1 MYQTVIENTDGKL
14 AADSLGRRYFIAGSA
29 PVVPGRK
36 VWTDGKIIYGNI
48 ASGGSGF
55 IYTDSILVYVDH
67 RMNLYKINGTEV
79 INCGTAAGG
88 VIGGIKLNEVS
99 FMSDSSAV
107 LFGRCFSGI
116 NSLAVLVDGDRRSFL
131 PRIKIG
137 LMENENA
144 VGAISLDYKDF
155 SASIEQY
162 AKGIIERYSEW
173 GAAENYEAGTGE
185 IKILDCFI
193 NDDEID
199 VVMACHVKNISGSYL
214 KEGCQCTRTHIP
226 CTNSRIHY
234 NRHNKPT
241 ELLCGDYYG
250 ETRFLCGDV
259 LSLYED
265 GVRIH
270 AHCYHENCGTSDS
283 ESVTLNLFRI
293 YHIRYDKF
301 GKEVSQEAVFENCKV
316 TCRRVKSG
324 KQIFHDK
331 DVLREGDN
339 FVSTVDGMEIKYQ
352 YVPNDEESAEDDEE
366 EKFPYQAHVKLDG
379 RDWQAPEGM
388 FIESIRKYRGKFYI
402 VLRNGKNKQS
412 QFNHGLCIV
421 DDGRTITPVE
431 LMEKEKDLLQL
442 PPSTMQL
449 PLVTSMGKLMKQEV
463 DVN

>member
-1 MYQTVIENTDGKL
+1 MYQTVIENTDGRL
-14 AADSLGRRYFIAGSA
+14 AADSLGRSYFIAGSA

-67 RMNLYKINGTEV
+67 KMNLYRLNGTEV
-79 INCGTAAGG
+79 IHCGTAAGG

-99 FMSDSSAV
+99 FMSDSFAV
-107 LFGRCFSGI
+107 LSGRCFSGI
-116 NSLAVLVDGDRRSFL
+116 TSLAVLVDVDRRSFL
-131 PRIKIG
+131 PKFKIE
-137 LMENENA
+137 LRENENA

-155 SASIEQY
+155 SSSIEQY

-173 GAAENYEAGTGE
+173 GAAENYKAGTGE

-193 NDDEID
+193 NDATIE
-199 VVMACHVKNISGSYL
+199 VVMACRVKNINGSYL
-214 KEGCQCTRTHIP
+214 KEGCQCTRNNIP

-234 NRHNKPT
+234 SRHNKPK

-259 LSLYED
+259 LGY
-265 GVRIH
+265 GNVRIR
-270 AHCYHENCGTSDS
+270 AHCYHENCGTYDS

-293 YHIRYDKF
+293 YHIQYDKF
-301 GKEVSQEAVFENCKV
+301 GKEVSRETVFENCKV
-316 TCRRVKSG
+316 ACHRVKSG
-324 KQIFHDK
+324 KQIFYDK
-331 DVLREGDN
+331 DALREGDS
-339 FVSTVDGMEIKYQ
+339 FASTVDNMEIKYQ
-352 YVPNDEESAEDDEE
+352 YVPNDKESAEDDEE

-379 RDWQAPEGM
+379 RDWKAPEGM

-431 LMEKEKDLLQL
+431 LMEKEKKLLQL
-442 PPSTMQL
+442 SPSTMQL